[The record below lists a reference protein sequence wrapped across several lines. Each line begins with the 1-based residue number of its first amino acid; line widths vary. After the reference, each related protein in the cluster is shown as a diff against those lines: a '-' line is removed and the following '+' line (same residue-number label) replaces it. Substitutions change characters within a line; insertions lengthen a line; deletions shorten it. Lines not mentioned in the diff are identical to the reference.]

1 MQLFPSSLLIQ
12 ILCFS
17 PLSVGPIPVPAD
29 PLQEERAQETFEKLY
44 RKIENNEENENLPV
58 TELTGGTS
66 EIFKSSETRSETKKR
81 ELTTSEVSIVPI
93 SLVDKVDTAPAE
105 DNFVQNTFEQTEYKE
120 LTDTKVEGISKS
132 INLDRTTQILPPL
145 EDPSVI
151 LLSSSQVERSDNVEK
166 FHHQEEEIQTLADEV
181 KHIKEDK
188 AAEFLKEE
196 LKDKIVDLIA
206 YEKHNN
212 VNEEVKVG
220 QGTSANHFLELRQKQ
235 MEAQRDFHK
244 KLLCE
249 LEKDPEETKNSA
261 VAEALG
267 TKFQV
272 KTSKSSHQIRD
283 QFEHEQGSLSVPS
296 KSPEG
301 SRKGSFSET
310 YMSKGAFWSHSL
322 PRRGRRVTFTD
333 EQQESQASFP
343 PPPPPSRPPP
353 PAPVRQQSIHAM
365 KDLSTF
371 STTYNNTLN
380 TLQEKNQQIIP
391 PEPEETRG
399 AEESPRSKMTNLQSV
414 ELRSYNKARD
424 LSGNTEADYK
434 VDMGPQRDPWVEVY
448 GKSVLNNTL
457 HDRLEKH
464 SLQKSQSAV
473 WNNNQVIEHQP
484 VLSTDKL
491 EKPKKVNIPQQDVT
505 RDNCSTTSSTLPRA
519 SFARTFP
526 SANNSLRR
534 NTSMT
539 NLNGEAPSSQSSSE
553 AGSFQVPPTV
563 VRGIV
568 ITVLQNQGII
578 NPDEEILQRAIEEY
592 YSKNPAGVS
601 GVELYIVLSLGI
613 YLMDSAECA
622 DDSGQLASSRS
633 YLSSLKIHQIEKCL
647 QETGSSDMDND
658 NKV

>member
-1 MQLFPSSLLIQ
+1 M
-12 ILCFS
+12 
-17 PLSVGPIPVPAD
+17 GPIPVPAD
-29 PLQEERAQETFEKLY
+29 PLQEEKAQETFEKLY
-44 RKIENNEENENLPV
+44 RKMENNEDNENLPV
-58 TELTGGTS
+58 TELTGGTL
-66 EIFKSSETRSETKKR
+66 ETFKSSETRSESKKS
-81 ELTTSEVSIVPI
+81 ELKLTTSEVSIVPI
-93 SLVDKVDTAPAE
+93 SLVDKADPVPAA
-105 DNFVQNTFEQTEYKE
+105 DNFVQNTFEQAEYKE
-120 LTDTKVEGISKS
+120 LTDTKVEGISQS

-151 LLSSSQVERSDNVEK
+151 LLSCSEVQRSETVEK
-166 FHHQEEEIQTLADEV
+166 FSHQEEEIQTLAEEV

-206 YEKHNN
+206 YEKHN
-212 VNEEVKVG
+212 VNEEMKVG

-267 TKFQV
+267 TNFQV

-283 QFEHEQGSLSVPS
+283 QYEQEQGSLSVPS

-301 SRKGSFSET
+301 SRKGSFSDT

-322 PRRGRRVTFTD
+322 PRRSRRVTFHD
-333 EQQESQASFP
+333 EQPESEESLP

-380 TLQEKNQQIIP
+380 TLQRQETIP
-391 PEPEETRG
+391 PGPEETIT
-399 AEESPRSKMTNLQSV
+399 AEESPRTNLTNLQSV
-414 ELRSYNKARD
+414 EYRGYNKARD
-424 LSGNTEADYK
+424 LPGSSEADYK
-434 VDMGPQRDPWVEVY
+434 VDMGPHRDPWVEVY

-473 WNNNQVIEHQP
+473 WNNNQVVEHQP

-491 EKPKKVNIPQQDVT
+491 EKPKKVNSPKQEVT
-505 RDNCSTTSSTLPRA
+505 RDNSAQDSASSTLPRA

-526 SANNSLRR
+526 SANHSLRR
-534 NTSMT
+534 NTSMG
-539 NLNGEAPSSQSSSE
+539 NLNGGAPSSQASSE
-553 AGSFQVPPTV
+553 NGSFQVPPSV

-568 ITVLQNQGII
+568 ITVLQNQGIT

-592 YSKNPAGVS
+592 YSKNPGGVS
-601 GVELYIVLSLGI
+601 RTLYCSF
-613 YLMDSAECA
+613 SAF
-622 DDSGQLASSRS
+622 
-633 YLSSLKIHQIEKCL
+633 I
-647 QETGSSDMDND
+647 
-658 NKV
+658 